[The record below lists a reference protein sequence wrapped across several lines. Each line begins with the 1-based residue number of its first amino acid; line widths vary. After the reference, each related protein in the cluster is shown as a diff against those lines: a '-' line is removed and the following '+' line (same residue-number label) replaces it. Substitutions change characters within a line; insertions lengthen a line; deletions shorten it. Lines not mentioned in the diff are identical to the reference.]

1 MAFLNIP
8 PQTAAEQFVLQ
19 VSTGCAAHVDP
30 VLAAINAICEVVER
44 DAISLTW
51 LQRLALPM
59 IEVAGAAGSFRS
71 EAVRTYLFDATTD
84 LGVPTVYG
92 VEVAPSTFGTAVM
105 CATDLDPQ
113 RAIAKVRRE
122 AASGRVALSMAPPVG
137 RRVEDFQTVWEGA
150 AYMASAERRGAFGFL
165 LGSSRTIASSDM
177 ESMATGTPDGDLAA
191 LVGGL
196 AARGVEVVLVDLTTD
211 EAARAGRGSC
221 GP

>member
-1 MAFLNIP
+1 M
-8 PQTAAEQFVLQ
+8 
-19 VSTGCAAHVDP
+19 
-30 VLAAINAICEVVER
+30 
-44 DAISLTW
+44 
-51 LQRLALPM
+51 
-59 IEVAGAAGSFRS
+59 
-71 EAVRTYLFDATTD
+71 RTYLFDATTD

-92 VEVAPSTFGTAVM
+92 VDVAPSTFGTAVM
-105 CATDLDPQ
+105 CATDLDPR

-137 RRVEDFQTVWEGA
+137 SRVEDFQTVWEGA

-191 LVGGL
+191 LVDRL

-211 EAARAGRGSC
+211 EAARAGLWVVRAVIPALQPLSFNYRARFLGHPRLYEAPLRMGHRSW
-221 GP
+221 PEAELNHWPQPFA